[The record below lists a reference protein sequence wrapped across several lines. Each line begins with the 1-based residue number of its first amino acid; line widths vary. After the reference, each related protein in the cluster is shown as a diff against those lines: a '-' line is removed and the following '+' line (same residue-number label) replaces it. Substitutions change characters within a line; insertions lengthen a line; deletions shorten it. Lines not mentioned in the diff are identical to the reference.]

1 MTEHKGRGRSPTQ
14 AERRHLP
21 DGFDPRWGLYEVRH
35 APVHVPQSDTQIGG
49 AETGATSR
57 VCQAFALT
65 RSRATGRY
73 DSARQMTNGQR
84 ST

>member
-49 AETGATSR
+49 AETGATSSRLSSVR
-57 VCQAFALT
+57 VDWESSN
-65 RSRATGRY
+65 RSLRL
-73 DSARQMTNGQR
+73 SASIDER
-84 ST
+84 